1 MSMDYRKNKMLF
13 KNLKYLIVE
22 NNQED
27 EDKIV
32 YSAVVAAM
40 AINRTS
46 FEPLGFNEAKIVH
59 KANGLMHVTLKN
71 PTEAIEAQFSVDVDQ
86 IKSTLIDQI
95 VTPAMREASGGSNN
109 YKIDEGIQII
119 PNKEELQV
127 FISFNIVKNNI
138 DKTSV

>member
-32 YSAVVAAM
+32 YSAVVADM

-46 FEPLGFNEAKIVH
+46 FD
-59 KANGLMHVTLKN
+59 TL
-71 PTEAIEAQFSVDVDQ
+71 
-86 IKSTLIDQI
+86 
-95 VTPAMREASGGSNN
+95 
-109 YKIDEGIQII
+109 
-119 PNKEELQV
+119 
-127 FISFNIVKNNI
+127 
-138 DKTSV
+138 